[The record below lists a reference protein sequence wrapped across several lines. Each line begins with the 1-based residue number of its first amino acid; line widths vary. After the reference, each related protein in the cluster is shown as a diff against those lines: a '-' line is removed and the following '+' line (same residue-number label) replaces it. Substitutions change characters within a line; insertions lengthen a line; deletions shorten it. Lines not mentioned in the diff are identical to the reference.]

1 MRQHQ
6 PPLDDSGNWLAYDGQ
21 CPFCSGYVR
30 RLRFQQAV
38 GPVALVDM
46 RKPSPARS
54 ELVQQGCDLDRGM
67 VLKLDGRYYQGDDCL
82 NRIALLSTRSGLFN
96 RINAALF
103 RHATLS
109 KLAYPGL
116 RAGRRI
122 ALAALGRETIS
133 HQKPGAD

>member
-6 PPLDDSGNWLAYDGQ
+6 PPLDDTGNWLAYDGQ
-21 CPFCSGYVR
+21 CPFCSGYIRRVR
-30 RLRFQQAV
+30 LQQAV

-54 ELVQQGCDLDRGM
+54 ELVKQGCDLDRGM

-82 NRIALLSTRSGLFN
+82 NRLALLSTRSGLFN

-103 RHATLS
+103 RHAALS
-109 KLAYPGL
+109 RLIYPGL
-116 RAGRRI
+116 RGGRRI
-122 ALAALGRETIS
+122 ALAVLGRGKINDST
-133 HQKPGAD
+133 PGTD